1 MDEKLATIL
10 LFKIQSS
17 ALFFKSLNFITS

>member
-17 ALFFKSLNFITS
+17 ALFFKSLNFIT